1 MQKWVNF
8 EVIVEANL
16 EVTVAVMEDLRT
28 WKALTGP
35 GRLVE
40 SKFKKLL
47 TNQFPLLSVPL
58 SLEYIYLINLKKAKN
73 A

>member
-28 WKALTGP
+28 WKAPTGP

-40 SKFKKLL
+40 SKFKK
-47 TNQFPLLSVPL
+47 TFDKPISP
-58 SLEYIYLINLKKAKN
+58 SFGASFIGIYLFDQS
-73 A
+73 